1 MNKPK
6 PINRGDLISILAP
19 AKSIDKS
26 IVDYAK
32 DFLVQRGFE
41 VKVSAHCT
49 GRHHYYSGTDEERIS
64 DFQSAIDDSE
74 VMAILCARGG
84 YGSVRVFDRLDWTKF
99 REQPKWIIGFSD
111 ITVFHHILQSM
122 DIQSIHGTMPL
133 NFESNSK
140 EALQTMLMAAGGE
153 SFKIQVDSSEK
164 NKEGSAKGELIGGN
178 LSIIYSLLG
187 SQYAFDFRNKILF
200 IEDLSEQYYHIDRM
214 LYALKLHGVF
224 DQISGLVV
232 GGMTDM
238 KDTEVSFGKDVYDL
252 VLEHLKGKQIPICFD
267 FPCGHINDNRA
278 MIVGA
283 DVFYQVT
290 DIQVELSYV

>member
-64 DFQSAIDDSE
+64 DLQSAIDDSE

-187 SQYAFDFRNKILF
+187 SQYTFDFRNKILF

>member
-32 DFLVQRGFE
+32 DFLVQRGFQ
-41 VKVSAHCT
+41 VKVSAHCI
-49 GRHHYYSGTDEERIS
+49 GRHHYYSGTDQERIS

-122 DIQSIHGTMPL
+122 SIQSIHGTMPL
-133 NFESNSK
+133 DFESNSK
-140 EALQTMLMAAGGE
+140 EALQTMIMAAGGE
-153 SFKIQVDSSEK
+153 PFKIQVDTSEK

-214 LYALKLHGVF
+214 LHALKFHGVF

-238 KDTEVSFGKDVYDL
+238 KDTEVPFGKDVYDL
-252 VLEHLKGKQIPICFD
+252 VLEHLEGKEIPVGFD

-283 DVFYQVT
+283 DVFYQVSSLY
-290 DIQVELSYV
+290 VELSYV

>member
-1 MNKPK
+1 MNKPQL
-6 PINRGDLISILAP
+6 INPGDLISILAP

-26 IVDYAK
+26 IVDYAT
-32 DFLVQRGFE
+32 DFLVQRGFR
-41 VKVSAHCT
+41 VKVSAYCT

-64 DFQSAIDDSE
+64 DFQSAIDDSG
-74 VMAILCARGG
+74 VRAILCARGG
-84 YGSVRVFDRLDWTKF
+84 YGSVRVFDQLDWTRF

-153 SFKIQVDSSEK
+153 PFKIQVDTSEK

-214 LYALKLHGVF
+214 LHALKFHGVF
-224 DQISGLVV
+224 EQISGLIV

-238 KDTEVSFGKDVYDL
+238 KDTEVSFGKNVYDL
-252 VLEHLKGKQIPICFD
+252 VLEHIEGKEIPIGFD
-267 FPCGHINDNRA
+267 FPCGHINDIRA

-283 DVFYQVT
+283 DVFYQVSGLH
-290 DIQVELSYV
+290 VELSYV

>member
-1 MNKPK
+1 MKKPQ
-6 PINRGDLISILAP
+6 PINPGDLISILAP

-41 VKVSAHCT
+41 VNVSAHCT

-64 DFQSAIDDSE
+64 DLQSAIDDSE

-252 VLEHLKGKQIPICFD
+252 VLEHLEGKQIPICFD

-283 DVFYQVT
+283 DVFYQVSGP
-290 DIQVELSYV
+290 IVELCYV